1 MREGRTGW
9 WCWWRK
15 WWWWWWQEEAC
26 NSDWMMMITK
36 LTRRS
41 MQRRRDGRAW
51 IARRPRHSLAPTL
64 PLFCNADHWIQSTE
78 DSSLKTEYTSLKTEY
93 RIYFIENRK
102 QKPLQCI
109 HLLLQHP
116 ALHSQIATA
125 VLSSSSRLWWVGNT
139 LWFKK
144 ATEVGKP
151 EMLWLSVCWRD
162 RGNDWAGTC
171 WLKRATLELSIHPV
185 NQRSNSLSNLFL
197 IHEHPYRPDSGRLI
211 LLLHAYCTYDGTV
224 WYYTNC
230 RLFFITK
237 EKKLLAGT
245 DVKHLCK

>member
-1 MREGRTGW
+1 
-9 WCWWRK
+9 
-15 WWWWWWQEEAC
+15 
-26 NSDWMMMITK
+26 MMMITK

-78 DSSLKTEYTSLKTEY
+78 DSSLKTEWIQN
-93 RIYFIENRK
+93 IYFIENRI
-102 QKPLQCI
+102 QKPWQCI
-109 HLLLQHP
+109 HLVLQHP
-116 ALHSQIATA
+116 AFHSQIAT
-125 VLSSSSRLWWVGNT
+125 VLSSSSRLWWVGNN
-139 LWFKK
+139 LWLKK
-144 ATEVGKP
+144 ATQVGKP

-197 IHEHPYRPDSGRLI
+197 GKTDSS
-211 LLLHAYCTYDGTV
+211 ASVQT
-224 WYYTNC
+224 
-230 RLFFITK
+230 
-237 EKKLLAGT
+237 
-245 DVKHLCK
+245 

>member
-1 MREGRTGW
+1 
-9 WCWWRK
+9 
-15 WWWWWWQEEAC
+15 
-26 NSDWMMMITK
+26 MMMTTK

-78 DSSLKTEYTSLKTEY
+78 DSSLKTEWIQNILHWKTEY
-93 RIYFIENRK
+93 RNLCSAFTG
-102 QKPLQCI
+102 LV

-116 ALHSQIATA
+116 AFHSQIATL
-125 VLSSSSRLWWVGNT
+125 LSSSSRLWWVGNI
-139 LWFKK
+139 LWLKK

-185 NQRSNSLSNLFL
+185 NQRSNS
-197 IHEHPYRPDSGRLI
+197 
-211 LLLHAYCTYDGTV
+211 
-224 WYYTNC
+224 
-230 RLFFITK
+230 
-237 EKKLLAGT
+237 
-245 DVKHLCK
+245 